1 MTPAEKVVAAL
12 EDKPELL
19 REVLSLLRLKGH
31 IMPHISPEP
40 DWGPARLAAR
50 FAKPVPSPESESED
64 EDESEDA
71 EPASDE
77 RYSFRQSLCDGC
89 GDRPHPH
96 RDCL

>member
-1 MTPAEKVVAAL
+1 MTPAEKVVASL
-12 EDKPELL
+12 EEKPDLL
-19 REVLSLLRLKGH
+19 KEVIGILRLKGH

-50 FAKPVPSPESESED
+50 FAKPVPDSAP
-64 EDESEDA
+64 
-71 EPASDE
+71 DE